1 MRRSRRVAARM
12 KIKQKLTLAFAFIAG
27 FPIALVAILVILNLR
42 DKARDDFLDGSSRE
56 IRQVSNAMK
65 IFFQGIDQNVDY
77 LAAQPLIADTGGNLN
92 KYLNSSTD
100 AVALGEHDKQLLEFF
115 TRLASTHP
123 EYAYVSY
130 GVSDGGYVSWP
141 AGQRFSNY
149 DPRRRPWYELA
160 MANPGKTVRTGA
172 YTWAADNAV
181 LISTVRAVTNQLGQV
196 GGVVNIDVSLKG
208 LTEIVRNIKLG
219 ESGYLMLVE
228 QGGNVMVDPHDAGH
242 NFKQLSSLG
251 NGYAELA
258 RTARGFVEVSIDG
271 ERYMANVH
279 PDEKLGWTFIGL
291 IRHDEVMQETTHLA
305 WLIGLIAVILAA
317 TFAVMGAAFA
327 KLIVRPINGV
337 ASGLEDIAQG
347 EGDLTRRL
355 QVRGRDET
363 ALLADWF
370 NQFLEAI
377 RGLIQHIGVAAGNI
391 LGTSS
396 RSTRV
401 SNDMAEAASRQR
413 EAVDMVSTA
422 FHEMVATAN
431 EVARSCSQAAQSA
444 DNGQQ
449 QAREGQHQIDAAV
462 QSVDHLSHE
471 IEQSALSIQQLE
483 RDSNAIQSIL
493 GTIRSIAEQTNLLA
507 LNAAIEAA
515 RAGDQG
521 RGFAVVA
528 DEVRALAKRT
538 ADSTAEIDGLLGNLA
553 TRTAQ
558 VADQMHASLE
568 VSQQSVSR
576 IGLARDSF
584 GQIRESVDII
594 RDMNTQIATAAEE
607 QHQVAEDINRHISQ
621 IHGDAQLVAELAH
634 AARQDSES
642 LAGLSSELDALVRR
656 FRT

>member
-1 MRRSRRVAARM
+1 MS
-12 KIKQKLTLAFAFIAG
+12 IKQKLTWAFAVIAG
-27 FPIALVAILVILNLR
+27 LPIVLVATLVVLNLR
-42 DKARDDFLDGSSRE
+42 GEARDGFLDGSSRE
-56 IRQVSNAMK
+56 IRQVSNAMN

-77 LAAQPLIADTGGNLN
+77 LASQPMVAATGNNLN
-92 KYLNSSTD
+92 KFMSANPSYE
-100 AVALGEHDKQLLEFF
+100 LGDQDKQLLEFF
-115 TRLASTHP
+115 TRLAETHP
-123 EYAYVSY
+123 GYAYVAY
-130 GVSDGGYVSWP
+130 GVNDGGYVGWP
-141 AGQRFSNY
+141 GGQKFVNY
-149 DPRRRPWYELA
+149 DPRPRPWYQLA

-172 YTWAADNAV
+172 YYWAADDAV
-181 LISTVRAVTNQLGQV
+181 LISTVRAVANQLGNP

-208 LTEIVRNIKLG
+208 LTEIVKQIKLG

-228 QGGNVMVDPHDAGH
+228 NNGNVMVDPRDASH
-242 NFKQLSSLG
+242 NFKQLASFG
-251 NGYAELA
+251 DGYAELA
-258 RTARGFVEVSIDG
+258 KAGKGLVEVEING
-271 ERYMANVH
+271 ERYMANVY

-291 IRHDEVMQETTHLA
+291 IQQGEVMQTTTRLT
-305 WLIGLIAVILAA
+305 WLIGAIALVLAA
-317 TFAVMGAAFA
+317 LFAVVGAAFA
-327 KLIVRPINGV
+327 KLIVRPINSV
-337 ASGLEDIAQG
+337 TSGLEDIAQG
-347 EGDLTRRL
+347 EGDLTRNL
-355 QVRGRDET
+355 DVRGRDET
-363 ALLADWF
+363 AQLANWF
-370 NQFLEAI
+370 NQFLGAI
-377 RGLIQHIGVAAGNI
+377 RSLIQHIGSAASKI
-391 LGTSS
+391 LSTSS
-396 RSTRV
+396 SSTRV
-401 SNDMAEAASRQR
+401 SSDMAEAAGRQR

-444 DNGQQ
+444 DSGQQ
-449 QAREGQHQIDAAV
+449 QAREGQQQIDAAV
-462 QSVDHLSHE
+462 SSVDRLSQE
-471 IEQSALSIQQLE
+471 IEQSAQSIQQLE

-515 RAGDQG
+515 RAGEQG

-553 TRTAQ
+553 SRTAE
-558 VADQMHASLE
+558 VAEQMHASLE

-621 IHGDAQLVAELAH
+621 IHGDAQLVAELAQ

-642 LAGLSSELDALVRR
+642 LAGLSNELDSLVRR

>member
-1 MRRSRRVAARM
+1 MN
-12 KIKQKLTLAFAFIAG
+12 IKQKLTWAFAIIAG
-27 FPIALVAILVILNLR
+27 LPIVLVATLVVLNLR
-42 DKARDDFLDGSSRE
+42 SEARDDFLDNSSRE
-56 IRQVSNAMK
+56 IRQVGNAMN

-77 LAAQPLIADTGGNLN
+77 LAAQPVIAETGDNLN
-92 KYLNSSTD
+92 KYLQANPSN
-100 AVALGEHDKQLLEFF
+100 VLGEQDKEVLAFL
-115 TRLASTHP
+115 TRLAETHP
-123 EYAYVSY
+123 AYAYVSY
-130 GVSDGGYVSWP
+130 GVGDGGYVGWP
-141 AGQRFSNY
+141 AGQKFSNY
-149 DPRRRPWYELA
+149 DPRQRPWYQLA

-172 YTWAADNAV
+172 YYWAADDAV
-181 LISTVRAVTNQLGQV
+181 LVSTVRAVSNRLGST
-196 GGVVNIDVSLKG
+196 GGVVNIDVSLNG
-208 LTEIVRNIKLG
+208 LTEIVKKIKLG

-228 QGGNVMVDPHDAGH
+228 SNGNVMVDPRDASH
-242 NFKQLSSLG
+242 NFKQLSSFG
-251 NGYAELA
+251 DGYAELA
-258 RTARGFVEVSIDG
+258 KAGKGLVEVELGG
-271 ERYMANVH
+271 EHYMANVY
-279 PDEKLGWTFIGL
+279 PDEQLGWTFIGL
-291 IRHDEVMQETTHLA
+291 IRHDEVMQSATRLS
-305 WLIGLIAVILAA
+305 WLIGTIALVLAA
-317 TFAVMGAAFA
+317 VFAAVGTAFA

-337 ASGLEDIAQG
+337 TSGLEDIAQG
-347 EGDLTRRL
+347 EGDLTRSL
-355 QVRGRDET
+355 EVRGRDET
-363 ALLADWF
+363 AQLASWF
-370 NQFLEAI
+370 NQFLGAI
-377 RGLIQHIGVAAGNI
+377 RSLIQHIGSAAGQI
-391 LGTSS
+391 LHTSS
-396 RSTRV
+396 SSTRV
-401 SNDMAEAASRQR
+401 SSDMSEAASRQR

-444 DNGQQ
+444 DSGQQ
-449 QAREGQHQIDAAV
+449 QAREGQQQIDAAV
-462 QSVDHLSHE
+462 QSVDRLSQE
-471 IEQSALSIQQLE
+471 IEQSAQSIQQLE

-515 RAGDQG
+515 RAGEQG

-553 TRTAQ
+553 SRTAE
-558 VADQMHASLE
+558 VAEQMHASLE

-621 IHGDAQLVAELAH
+621 IHGDAQLVAELAQ

-642 LAGLSSELDALVRR
+642 LAGLSNELDGLVRR